1 MRRAL
6 KKVVQRAPHGKHE
19 HAAVAAAVP
28 AQGETESEV
37 SHQLQWDKEK
47 TLVRTSCPPHCVHA
61 CKSQISFT
69 FYNLCPRWCGGGR
82 AQPVTVVS
90 GFLGSGKTTLLK
102 YALQNA
108 EGTSIAA
115 ASSTARQLELN

>member
-1 MRRAL
+1 M
-6 KKVVQRAPHGKHE
+6 
-19 HAAVAAAVP
+19 HANLRFH
-28 AQGETESEV
+28 
-37 SHQLQWDKEK
+37 SHFI
-47 TLVRTSCPPHCVHA
+47 
-61 CKSQISFT
+61 ISV
-69 FYNLCPRWCGGGR
+69 LAGVGGGR